1 MYEHILNRIPTTVN
15 HQSNKAEF
23 DALCAD
29 IFTRHPDQR
38 DALAADRQAM
48 ESRLLN
54 ALKSCPAVT
63 EYTMMP
69 DEHIVERLSY
79 QALNDAAEGNV
90 QDDDNNRPLFDFA
103 DFVDAY
109 REQMNDWT
117 IEILYTEE
125 DPDEV
130 AAQAGE
136 MAYDR
141 CKDDQA

>member
-1 MYEHILNRIPTTVN
+1 MDEHILNRIPTTVN
-15 HQSNKAEF
+15 HQANKAEF

-29 IFTRHPDQR
+29 IFTRYPDQR
-38 DALAADRQAM
+38 DALALDRQAM
-48 ESRLLN
+48 EARLLE

-63 EYTMMP
+63 EYTMLP
-69 DEHIVERLSY
+69 DEQIVERLSY
-79 QALNDAAEGNV
+79 QALTDAAERNV
-90 QDDDNNRPLFDFA
+90 QDDDDNRPFFMYA
-103 DFVDAY
+103 DFIDAY
-109 REQMNDWT
+109 RETMKDWI

-141 CKDDQA
+141 WKDDQA